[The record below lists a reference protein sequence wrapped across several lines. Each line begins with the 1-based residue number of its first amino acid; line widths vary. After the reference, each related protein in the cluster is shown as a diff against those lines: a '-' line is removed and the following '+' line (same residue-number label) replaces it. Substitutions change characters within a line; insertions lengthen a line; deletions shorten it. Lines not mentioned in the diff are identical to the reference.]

1 MPRVETSS
9 RTPTLIIYPS
19 QQSLTKLLLL
29 FLLFPLFFLLFPL
42 FGYRRRSA
50 HLPPFVSC
58 SCHDGAEVLQG
69 TAEDRPKMKAFK
81 RWRW

>member
-29 FLLFPLFFLLFPL
+29 FLLFPHFFLLFPHFFLLFPHFFLLFPL
-42 FGYRRRSA
+42 FGYRHHSA
-50 HLPPFVSC
+50 HLPPFVSY
-58 SCHDGAEVLQG
+58 SCQ
-69 TAEDRPKMKAFK
+69 
-81 RWRW
+81 